1 MAGKTERLGF
11 ADFGRSGPVCADAVS
26 CRTWQAGPVDGVTIR
41 RYALDKPGARADE
54 PREGD
59 PVVKIGSQVFAFLG
73 EDTVGVKCAATQEE
87 ADAWLARYPDD
98 AAPMPSIGR
107 SGWNVLRLHGAIPDE
122 ELLKAVDV
130 SYDLVVSNLAKGERP
145 TAWRPSPR

>member
-1 MAGKTERLGF
+1 M
-11 ADFGRSGPVCADAVS
+11 DA
-26 CRTWQAGPVDGVTIR
+26 VTIR

-73 EDTVGVKCAATQEE
+73 EDTRGRQVRRHPGGGRRVAGPVPGRRGA
-87 ADAWLARYPDD
+87 
-98 AAPMPSIGR
+98 MPSIGR

-130 SYDLVVSNLAKGERP
+130 SYDLVVSKLAK
-145 TAWRPSPR
+145 A